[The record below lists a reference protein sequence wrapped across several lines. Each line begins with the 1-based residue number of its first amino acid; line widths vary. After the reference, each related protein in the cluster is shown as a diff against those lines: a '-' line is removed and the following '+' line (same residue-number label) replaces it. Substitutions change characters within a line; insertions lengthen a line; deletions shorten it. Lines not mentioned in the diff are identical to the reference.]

1 MIMKEFVDGK
11 YEEENREI
19 PPKEKFLYLLN
30 DLRIF
35 TEDEQKQKIEEMNEL
50 IDEISEDEF
59 ESVLSKEI
67 FDKIYEMIEKKK
79 LSMGNAILLLK
90 RIEYCTLLKRIW
102 NEDYHLSL
110 LRKMIKKMMKE
121 EERKKEKKNE
131 MLLVDLCECYA
142 MPQEYEMPKELLDV
156 CVPCLLKVA
165 LNKERS
171 KEAQREVE
179 MALITL
185 NCIYSFEVIEK
196 EMFLNEI
203 KEIIQY
209 HQEHHNLT
217 WLAYQSAWQFLIERL
232 YNNNNLKRAVVNEL
246 RFVKEATNELEEL
259 TKYVNWKKE
268 KGQKETK
275 EIRILK
281 RWQCLI
287 SVNFCDC
294 RSDKNECVDLI
305 ECIIR
310 LYWAAR
316 DTYAE
321 IVKKCFD
328 IFAEMM
334 RQLQL
339 SVIADYFLKGGAFG
353 FALWEIQQSTLNDE
367 ISCGCMRF
375 FLETSIS
382 LKSKMANE
390 TDEAKRKVIK
400 KETLDKMEEEGYED
414 AIASFHKKF
423 DYLNSCYFSR
433 LAKNI
438 ADYFVNI

>member
-1 MIMKEFVDGK
+1 MKHIG
-11 YEEENREI
+11 YC
-19 PPKEKFLYLLN
+19 
-30 DLRIF
+30 
-35 TEDEQKQKIEEMNEL
+35 NEL
-50 IDEISEDEF
+50 KRFWNQDFLCSM
-59 ESVLSKEI
+59 LCK
-67 FDKIYEMIEKKK
+67 KII
-79 LSMGNAILLLK
+79 
-90 RIEYCTLLKRIW
+90 
-102 NEDYHLSL
+102 
-110 LRKMIKKMMKE
+110 KMIVKE
-121 EERKKEKKNE
+121 ANKNDKKNE
-131 MLLVDLCECYA
+131 ILFADLFECYVMLQDID
-142 MPQEYEMPKELLDV
+142 MPQKLLKV
-156 CVPCLLKVA
+156 CMPCLLKVA
-165 LNKERS
+165 SNKERS
-171 KEAQREVE
+171 KEARREGE

-185 NCIYSFEVIEK
+185 NRIYSFEVIEK

-294 RSDKNECVDLI
+294 RSDKNECVDFI
-305 ECIIR
+305 ECITR
-310 LYWAAR
+310 LCRAAR
-316 DTYAE
+316 DTHAE
-321 IVKKCFD
+321 IIKKCFD
-328 IFAEMM
+328 IFAEIMK
-334 RQLQL
+334 QLQL
-339 SVIADYFLKGGAFG
+339 SVIANFFLKSDAFDL
-353 FALWEIQQSTLNDE
+353 ALGKILQSTLNDA

-423 DYLNSCYFSR
+423 VYLNCCYFSR